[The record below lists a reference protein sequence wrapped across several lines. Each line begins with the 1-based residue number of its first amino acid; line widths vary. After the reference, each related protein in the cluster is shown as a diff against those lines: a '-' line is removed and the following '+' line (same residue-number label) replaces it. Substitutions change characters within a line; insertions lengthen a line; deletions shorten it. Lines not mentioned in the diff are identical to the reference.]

1 MLTQDKLIVE
11 EEAVESE
18 IPEAAATETAESEI
32 PQTLLSPEEYRLL
45 QSLLYGRDLDWVRSS
60 GLMLFVL
67 ADGIN
72 EKLFDAFS
80 DSVLTLDEQPTLLED
95 YIQDLK
101 EMVHP

>member
-1 MLTQDKLIVE
+1 MRTILRRL
-11 EEAVESE
+11 
-18 IPEAAATETAESEI
+18 AAFSAA
-32 PQTLLSPEEYRLL
+32 LSLCICISAL
-45 QSLLYGRDLDWVRSS
+45 S
-60 GLMLFVL
+60 VL

-80 DSVLTLDEQPTLLED
+80 DSVLTLEDQPALVED